1 MAACAGELNAR
12 APLRCRRETR
22 DDAAPD
28 EGERKMT
35 RRALVTG
42 GSGDIGGAIA
52 RALAADGCD
61 VLVHAHA
68 GIERAQAVVDAIVA
82 AGGHAR
88 AIAFDLTDAEATRA
102 IVEHELEAGPIQVL
116 VHNAGVHD
124 DAPLAGMRE
133 EQWKRVIDVSLH
145 GFFHVVQ
152 PLLLPMARARWG
164 RVVSVSSVA
173 AVLGN
178 RGQAN
183 YAAAKSALH
192 GATKSLAREMASR
205 GIAANVVAPGVIGG
219 RMSEG
224 LFDET
229 QLKAI
234 VPAGRVGT
242 PEEVAAL
249 VRFLCSDAAGYI
261 NGQVIG
267 INGGMG

>member
-1 MAACAGELNAR
+1 MEN
-12 APLRCRRETR
+12 
-22 DDAAPD
+22 
-28 EGERKMT
+28 

-61 VLVHAHA
+61 VLVHAH
-68 GIERAQAVVDAIVA
+68 GGLERAQAVVEAIVA
-82 AGGHAR
+82 AGGRAR
-88 AIAFDLTDAEATRA
+88 AIAFDLVDGEAARA
-102 IVEHELEAGPIQVL
+102 VLEAELAHGPIQVL
-116 VHNAGVHD
+116 VHNAGIHD

-133 EQWKRVIDVSLH
+133 EQWRRVIDVSLH

-152 PLLLPMARARWG
+152 PLLLPMARTRWG
-164 RVVSVSSVA
+164 RIVSLSSVA

-192 GATKSLAREMASR
+192 GATRSLAREMASR
-205 GIAANVVAPGVIGG
+205 GITANVVAPGVIAG
-219 RMSEG
+219 RMIG
-224 LFDET
+224 DAFDEA

-234 VPAGRVGT
+234 VPAGRAGK

-249 VRFLCSDAAGYI
+249 VRFLCSDAASYV